1 MTLKKDFKRALKLKK
16 ARKVSHTRT
25 VSFKLT
31 SFRRNLT
38 KMSTSWTGT
47 RKLRVMWR
55 RLSQVSVD
63 KILINSFLS

>member
-1 MTLKKDFKRALKLKK
+1 MILKKDFKHALKLEK

-25 VSFKLT
+25 EFIKLT

-38 KMSTSWTGT
+38 KMCTSWTGT
-47 RKLRVMWR
+47 RKLRVIWR

-63 KILINSFLS
+63 KILIYSFLS